1 MIPLILLNEKEFTTT
16 EDNEDYT
23 LDPDKEETP
32 AEEEPAEGDDG
43 ATAAGAAEDTPEDD
57 GGYEIPPEEGDG
69 GDTDPAPA
77 EEGGDDANAED
88 GDNPDAEGGDD
99 YTIDADTEELADDDD
114 EENLGDDTEG
124 TTDEDVTAD
133 SEMPEDQ
140 DKMHSKKIKK
150 LLQIYK
156 SFYNEIMA
164 LNDKVAN
171 SIFPMNPAEEYIYKI
186 VVDTLTRTIK
196 VMYSYIVN
204 EYNSKEYEE
213 NVYRLYHFKSQL
225 EMMHILLKKIK
236 KYRDEAKTI

>member
-16 EDNEDYT
+16 DDNEDYT
-23 LDPDKEETP
+23 LDPDKEDEETP
-32 AEEEPAEGDDG
+32 PEEGGGEAVTADNVAKEDPPAEGDN
-43 ATAAGAAEDTPEDD
+43 
-57 GGYEIPPEEGDG
+57 YELPPDEGDG
-69 GDTDPAPA
+69 GGDETPPD
-77 EEGGDDANAED
+77 EGGEVTGAE
-88 GDNPDAEGGDD
+88 GDNPDDQGGDD

-114 EENLGDDTEG
+114 ENLGDETEG
-124 TTDEDVTAD
+124 EEEITAD

-140 DKMHSKKIKK
+140 DKMHGKKVKK

-156 SFYNEIMA
+156 SFYNDIIS
-164 LNDKVAN
+164 LNDKVSN
-171 SIFPMNPAEEYIYKI
+171 SVFPMNPAEEYIYKI
-186 VVDTLTRTIK
+186 VVDTLNRTIK

-204 EYNSKEYEE
+204 EYNTKEYEE